1 MHLRSEHFVIDN
13 LQLKDKENIRALEES
28 RPWIK
33 GLLRFKD
40 SLPGADKFD
49 VFDYFETLWNDYL
62 EMDYFWCIYRKDGEF
77 CGDVQLERDGEDEY
91 HLYIQIME
99 DARIEGLGKEL
110 FERLIS
116 EIVEETG
123 AKHLE
128 FELWNDKDRSK
139 EIFEEAGYNLADGY
153 WQYDC

>member
-1 MHLRSEHFVIDN
+1 MHLRSEHFAIDD
-13 LQLKDKENIRALEES
+13 LQLKDKENIRALAES

-40 SLPGADKFD
+40 SLPDADKFN
-49 VFDYFETLWNDYL
+49 VFDYFETLWNDYIK
-62 EMDYFWCIYRKDGEF
+62 MDFFWCIYRKDGEF
-77 CGDVQLERDGEDEY
+77 CGDVQWARDGEDDY
-91 HLYIQIME
+91 RLYIQIME
-99 DARIEGLGKEL
+99 DARIDGLGKEL

-128 FELWNDKDRSK
+128 YELWNDKDRSK

-153 WQYDC
+153 WQYEW